1 MADLCTIFNKI
12 TGCETP
18 KDIVASKDPKA
29 QYSKIDISLDTSYTD
44 KELYL
49 AGSFIGIAGV
59 TGSGTCEIKL
69 DYIHSAKLDLRVVE
83 EIKANFTRIYLTSNG
98 NGGTCSLYI
107 CQAME
112 TTLKPVKNPFL
123 GVMFNYAYN
132 SKNYV
137 RRLHETAH
145 RRHTQLMIR
154 NTHAVN
160 GIDFAMFIEGE
171 SAADFRIGAWR
182 LVAQESLTLHDVD
195 MYTVGYCSAV
205 DDAPVYIKVLGIWL
219 GR

>member
-1 MADLCTIFNKI
+1 MSDLCNLVNKI
-12 TGCETP
+12 TGCDVSENRV
-18 KDIVASKDPKA
+18 ISKDPKA
-29 QYSKIDISLDTSYTD
+29 RYSKIDISLDSVLTD
-44 KELYL
+44 HELYL
-49 AGSFIGIAGV
+49 AGSFIGVAGV

-69 DYIHSAKLDLRVVE
+69 DYIRSAKLDLRVIE
-83 EIKANFTRIYLTSNG
+83 EIKADFTRIYLTSNG
-98 NGGTCSLYI
+98 KGGTCSLYI

-123 GVMFNYAYN
+123 GIMFNYAYN

-154 NTHAVN
+154 NTDAVH
-160 GIDFAMFIEGE
+160 GVDFAMFIEGE
-171 SAADFRIGAWR
+171 SAADFRVGAWR
-182 LVAQESLTLHDVD
+182 LVAQESLTLHDAD
-195 MYTVGYCSAV
+195 MYTIGYCSAV
-205 DDAPVYIKVLGIWL
+205 DDASAYIKVLGLWL